1 MWLAQPEL
9 ESSLHIGER
18 PSSQTLAE
26 SGWQLLNLPCCT
38 FLNLIAV
45 ENIPSA
51 WLKKLFDSGEQ
62 NLREVV
68 QFDPFLHLK
77 LAYSDEGKTPG
88 WSDRQ
93 WGKGLIN
100 DMNNEVSIDLCF
112 HCWGV
117 WINHSEIWLRHSP
130 PKNIIW
136 MKIIHYFVP
145 GREWPIQ
152 RLGRRHRGGQHLLW
166 RGNCHGFDH
175 NNHLNQMVFKLLLP
189 PELERQIRM
198 SPIEFLSSLGGL
210 FGLCLG
216 FSIASFF
223 EIIYWFTI
231 VLSRFLL
238 KLIFL
243 FSFYNCLMFRN
254 VGRSVRK

>member
-1 MWLAQPEL
+1 
-9 ESSLHIGER
+9 
-18 PSSQTLAE
+18 
-26 SGWQLLNLPCCT
+26 
-38 FLNLIAV
+38 
-45 ENIPSA
+45 
-51 WLKKLFDSGEQ
+51 
-62 NLREVV
+62 
-68 QFDPFLHLK
+68 
-77 LAYSDEGKTPG
+77 
-88 WSDRQ
+88 
-93 WGKGLIN
+93 
-100 DMNNEVSIDLCF
+100 
-112 HCWGV
+112 
-117 WINHSEIWLRHSP
+117 
-130 PKNIIW
+130 
-136 MKIIHYFVP
+136 
-145 GREWPIQ
+145 
-152 RLGRRHRGGQHLLW
+152 
-166 RGNCHGFDH
+166 
-175 NNHLNQMVFKLLLP
+175 MVFKLLLP